1 MNKDI
6 LITEEGSGGEFSIV
20 NSDLELTNSLRNQ
33 VYLAFF
39 GGNIKDDVG
48 EQNNDYWLN
57 DFLEEE
63 NRYIS
68 TFERTIL
75 EVPLTS
81 SGLQKIKSAA
91 DQDLKYLKQYAEIK
105 IDISIESKDLL
116 YLYIEI
122 KAPNN
127 VSEKVRLIWN
137 NTNKE
142 WQL

>member
-1 MNKDI
+1 MVKDI

-137 NTNKE
+137 NTKKE

>member
-6 LITEEGSGGEFSIV
+6 LIKEEGSGGDFNIV

-48 EQNNDYWLN
+48 EQNNDYWAN
-57 DFLEEE
+57 DYLEDE

-81 SGLQKIKSAA
+81 AGLQKIKSAA
-91 DQDLKYLKQYAEIK
+91 EKDLKPLKKYADVSIQ
-105 IDISIESKDLL
+105 ITIESKDLL
-116 YLYIEI
+116 YLYVEI

-127 VSEKVRLIWN
+127 VSEKIRLIWN